1 MSAVAVAAL
10 ALLSAAAVLVLVRL
24 VRGPRSLDRIIAVEV
39 LVTLLVAGACVAIAV
54 WEYTTFVPVLV
65 VLALLGFIGAMTAAR
80 LIEEREEL
88 R

>member
-1 MSAVAVAAL
+1 MNAVAVVAL
-10 ALLSAAAVLVLVRL
+10 ALLSAAAVMVVVRL
-24 VRGPRSLDRIIAVEV
+24 VRGPRSLDRIVAVEV
-39 LVTLLVAGACVAIAV
+39 LVTLLVAGVCVAIAV
-54 WEYTTFVPVLV
+54 WEYTTFVPVLI

>member
-1 MSAVAVAAL
+1 MNAVGVVAL

-24 VRGPRSLDRIIAVEV
+24 ARGPRALDRIVAVEV
-39 LVTLLVAGACVAIAV
+39 LVTLVVAGTCVSIAV
-54 WEYTTFVPVLV
+54 WRYTTFVPVLI

-80 LIEEREEL
+80 LVEEREDL